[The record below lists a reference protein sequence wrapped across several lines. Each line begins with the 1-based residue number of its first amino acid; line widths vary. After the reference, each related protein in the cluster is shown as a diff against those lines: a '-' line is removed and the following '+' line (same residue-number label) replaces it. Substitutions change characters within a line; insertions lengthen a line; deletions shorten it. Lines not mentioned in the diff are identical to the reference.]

1 MDELVEQIAAKTG
14 LGSAVVRK
22 AVGIIINFLGRE
34 GPPEKVQAIIDKL
47 AGARALGDENAGA
60 SGGLLGVFNDLTA
73 AGLGMAQVQVVA
85 REFVTFAKVKAGE
98 AEVNAVINAI
108 PGLTQF
114 I

>member
-14 LGSAVVRK
+14 LGPLVVRK

-47 AGARALGDENAGA
+47 AGARALADENAGA

-85 REFVTFAKVKAGE
+85 REFVTFAKAKAGE
-98 AEVNAVINAI
+98 AEVNAVIKAI